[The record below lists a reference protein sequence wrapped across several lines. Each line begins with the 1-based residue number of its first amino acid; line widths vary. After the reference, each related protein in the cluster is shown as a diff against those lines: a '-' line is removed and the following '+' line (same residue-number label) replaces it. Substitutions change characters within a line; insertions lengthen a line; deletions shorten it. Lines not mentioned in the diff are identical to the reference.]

1 MQRSS
6 KVKIRA
12 PRKFTSNQVDY
23 QAHWGVLHNAVKDIF
38 NKSTSQLSFEE
49 LYRNAYTLV
58 LHKHGERLYR
68 NVKEVLKTRLE
79 NEVAPWIAGSF
90 ESLLEAENWSYV
102 KNKDDIS
109 ALMKK
114 SEAATLFLSNLVN
127 AWKEHLVSMQ
137 MISSVLK
144 YLDKVYSKSSGVMPI
159 YDAGL
164 LIFRDSVL
172 FSSLE
177 IGRKSGICILTLVY
191 LERIG
196 DSINRPLIN
205 SCLDMLNSLPFES
218 TNESLYDVIFTPKFL
233 DVTRTFYQGEA
244 QHNFRAY
251 DVLEYLEKTNHRL
264 KEEKERAQKYL
275 FTKVSFALLSVVER
289 ELLTEQLDN
298 LLAKPVSGFFAM
310 LDSYNLAG
318 LSSLYD
324 TFSIVEL
331 GIPSIKRFFAAYIS
345 EKGRLINGSLAL
357 NKEDPQGN
365 SQASKV
371 STASSWVVKVLELWE
386 KLREIVL
393 KSMKE
398 DRYVMNSLSDSFSNF
413 VNAYSRAPE
422 FTSLFI
428 DDNLKRDLKG
438 RSEESV
444 EKTLQNSVVLFRF
457 LSEKDVFEK
466 YYKTHLAKRLLNN
479 RSISDDAELSMIGR
493 LKQEAGNVFTQ
504 KLEGMFTDMRLSKE
518 LLNEYKGTYDQEDSG
533 KPPFDLNV
541 SVLASS
547 FWPIDLVPEK
557 ISCEFPEY
565 LKPSIDHFSNFY
577 FSKHTGRKLIWYPSM
592 GSADVRVQFKK
603 RKHDLNVSTIALIIL
618 LQFQN
623 LQESESLSYE
633 ELLQKTKLEP
643 GDLKRNLQSL
653 ACAKYKVLLKD
664 PKGRDIN
671 AGDRFLFNENFT
683 SNMARLKISTIAQVR
698 VEDDSERKRTMEKV
712 DESRKHQA
720 DACLVRVM
728 KDRKTLEHNQLV
740 AEVTRQLSS
749 RFQPNPLMIK
759 RRIEALIEREY
770 LQRSADN
777 GRVYEYLA

>member
-23 QAHWGVLHNAVKDIF
+23 NAHWDVLHNAVQDIF
-38 NKSTSQLSFEE
+38 HKSTSQLSFEE
-49 LYRNAYTLV
+49 LYRNAYKLV
-58 LHKHGERLYR
+58 LHKHGERLYSD
-68 NVKEVLKTRLE
+68 VKEVLRARLE
-79 NEVAPWIAGSF
+79 NEVALSIAGNF
-90 ESLLEAENWSYV
+90 GSLLEAENWSYV
-102 KNKDDIS
+102 RSKDDFS
-109 ALMKK
+109 LSMRKR
-114 SEAATLFLSNLVN
+114 EAAILFLSNLVN

-144 YLDKVYSKSSGVMPI
+144 YLDKVYSKISGVMPI

-164 LIFRDSVL
+164 IIFRDSVL
-172 FSSLE
+172 LSSLE
-177 IGRKSGICILTLVY
+177 IGQKSVICILTLVY

-205 SCLDMLNSLPFES
+205 SCLDMLNSLPSES
-218 TNESLYDVIFTPKFL
+218 KNESLYDVLFTSKFL
-233 DVTRTFYQGEA
+233 DMTRVFYREEA
-244 QHNFRAY
+244 HQNFRMY
-251 DVLEYLEKTNHRL
+251 GVLEYLEKTNSRL
-264 KEEKERAQKYL
+264 EEEKERAQKYL
-275 FTKVSFALLSVVER
+275 FTKVSFALLSVVEN
-289 ELLTEQLDN
+289 ELLTQHLDN
-298 LLAKPVSGFFAM
+298 LLGSPVTGFFAM
-310 LDSYNLAG
+310 LDSYNLEG
-318 LSSLYD
+318 LSSLYNM
-324 TFSIVEL
+324 FSIVEL
-331 GIPSIKRFFAAYIS
+331 GIPSIKRFFASYIS
-345 EKGRLINGSLAL
+345 EKGKLINSSLTVS
-357 NKEDPQGN
+357 KEEVQGN
-365 SQASKV
+365 SQVITKV
-371 STASSWVVKVLELWE
+371 STASSWVTKVLDLWD
-386 KLREIVL
+386 KLREVVVR
-393 KSMKE
+393 SMKE
-398 DRYVMNSLSDSFSNF
+398 DRYVLNSLSDSFANF
-413 VNAYSRAPE
+413 INAYPRAPE

-428 DDNLKRDLKG
+428 DDNLKKDLKG

-518 LLNEYKGTYDQEDSG
+518 LLHEYKGQYDQESER
-533 KPPFDLNV
+533 PPFELNV

-557 ISCEFPEY
+557 VKCEFPES
-565 LKPSIDHFSNFY
+565 LKPSIEHFSNFY

-592 GSADVRVQFKK
+592 GSADVRVQFRK

-623 LQESESLSYE
+623 LSESESLSYE
-633 ELLQKTKLEP
+633 ELLQRTKIEP

-653 ACAKYKVLLKD
+653 SCAKYKILLKE
-664 PKGRDIN
+664 PKSRDIN
-671 AGDRFLFNENFT
+671 AGDQFTFNDNFT
-683 SNMARLKISTIAQVR
+683 SNMARLKISTVAQVR
-698 VEDDSERKRTMEKV
+698 VEDDGERKRTMEKV

-720 DACLVRVM
+720 DACIVRVM

-749 RFQPNPLMIK
+749 RFQPNPIMIK

-770 LQRSADN
+770 LQRSAEN
-777 GRVYEYLA
+777 GRIYEYLA

>member
-12 PRKFTSNQVDY
+12 PRKFTSNQVDFI
-23 QAHWGVLHNAVKDIF
+23 AHWDVLHNAVKDIF

-79 NEVAPWIAGSF
+79 NEVAPSIAGSF
-90 ESLLEAENWSYV
+90 GSLLETENWSYV
-102 KNKDDIS
+102 RNRDDFS
-109 ALMKK
+109 LSMRKR
-114 SEAATLFLSNLVN
+114 EAAILFLSNLVN

-159 YDAGL
+159 YDSGL
-164 LIFRDSVL
+164 MIFRDSVL
-172 FSSLE
+172 LSSLE
-177 IGRKSGICILTLVY
+177 IGQKSGICILTLVF

-196 DSINRPLIN
+196 DSINRPLVN
-205 SCLDMLNSLPFES
+205 SCLDMLNSLPSES
-218 TNESLYDVIFTPKFL
+218 KNESLYDVLFTPKFL
-233 DVTRTFYQGEA
+233 EMTRMFYQGEA
-244 QHNFRAY
+244 QQNFEIY
-251 DVLEYLEKTNHRL
+251 DVLEYLQKTNLRL
-264 KEEKERAQKYL
+264 EEEKERAQKYL
-275 FTKVSFALLSVVER
+275 FTKVSFALLSVVEK
-289 ELLTEQLDN
+289 ELLTEQIDN
-298 LLAKPVSGFFAM
+298 LLAKPISGFFAM
-310 LDSYNLAG
+310 LDSYNLEG
-318 LSSLYD
+318 LSSIYNML
-324 TFSIVEL
+324 SIVEL
-331 GIPSIKRFFAAYIS
+331 GIPSIKKFFAAYIS
-345 EKGRLINGSLAL
+345 EKGRFINGSLAL

-365 SQASKV
+365 SQVAKV
-371 STASSWVVKVLELWE
+371 STASSWVTKVLELWD
-386 KLREIVL
+386 KLREIVVR
-393 KSMKE
+393 SMKE

-413 VNAYSRAPE
+413 INAYSRAPE

-518 LLNEYKGTYDQEDSG
+518 LLHEYKGNYDQESG

-557 ISCEFPEY
+557 ISCDFPEY

-603 RKHDLNVSTIALIIL
+603 RKHDLNVSTIAVVIL
-618 LQFQN
+618 LQFQA
-623 LQESESLSYE
+623 LPGSESLSYE
-633 ELLQKTKLEP
+633 DLLQRTKIEP

-653 ACAKYKVLLKD
+653 ACAKYKILLKE
-664 PKGRDIN
+664 PKSRDIN
-671 AGDRFLFNENFT
+671 AGDRFMFNDNFT

-698 VEDDSERKRTMEKV
+698 VEDDGERKRTMEKI

-720 DACLVRVM
+720 DACIVRVM

-749 RFQPNPLMIK
+749 RFQPNPIMIK

-777 GRVYEYLA
+777 GRIYEYLA